1 MKKIY
6 SFLLS
11 LLVMTVWSTK
21 VSADIVDNYSYQFEG
36 LQTYNLPKDWA
47 PAGWGH
53 IIDSYDGAYVSYR
66 GMSSGGVDDSGC
78 LSVGSQSVGS
88 DYWDSQD
95 VCDILVTP
103 KVSGHVTIMFKS
115 TSYYSGDLK
124 LYNVTEEGGKF
135 KKGALITTATIPSP
149 IYNEWV
155 TAEIDL
161 TDYQHVGIYANSACL
176 DNFSAAKADIV
187 KKPALSI
194 KNVTAVY
201 DEKQDCTPENK
212 FTVQYKVKVQNTGLL
227 DLNPGDENYSLSIVK
242 NDAPD
247 VAIVTEPITQA
258 LPINAESDEI
268 TITATL
274 SYEEYKGRLRYD
286 VKENVS
292 GNTSYGSWVDPT
304 PYAPVLTI
312 KDGDKNDVLAES
324 TVEYGMQNKVTT
336 KTFSITNDGAA
347 PMNITDIIMPEGFTT
362 TLTATTFKPHAT
374 VPFDIVMA
382 ADAAG
387 TKEGTMTIKGEG
399 IADFTINLKGEV
411 VDPTKYFENF
421 ESGKFAVNMITD
433 ADWKMSSFP
442 HAIGLSGNQYCAME
456 DNSTDNQ
463 KLITPLLEVAAG
475 DKFTFLAGKTTT
487 SGCHL
492 NIYYST
498 DRKTWTNVRT
508 LSVDAENEA
517 DKFPETKV
525 GASYSSNYEMALYEL
540 DNIPAGQY
548 YLAFEAGGVHLDNLY
563 GFKPVAVNHDLIV
576 TENIVPESVMTNHSL
591 KVTATFKNVNLADE
605 PTGSYTA
612 ALHFGDDIIKT
623 DAPVL
628 KAGETQTFTFLTT
641 PHVAGDVKTYV
652 ELKGDDFSVKTDEAT
667 VKVVPEVADNSVQVG
682 AIETATT
689 DAPLCPYYKNTVS
702 ELLYT
707 AEDINLPE
715 GSQIT
720 SIEFRGYNS
729 KESKYASLAAYV
741 ANTDDVA
748 FADPFVPADVTTM
761 TKVYDDSYAIPAAG
775 QGENSTYGASVT
787 VAGSLLKITFPTPL
801 VYNGKSLR
809 VVFKGVMEG
818 YTARIAWEA
827 SSKEMAKAANS
838 DYSIETATMTATNLP
853 VAYFGVVKDP
863 VILTGTVT
871 DAETGNALK
880 DVKLLAKSGDVEY
893 YATTGEDGKYSMEI
907 IQDSKTYSV
916 KATLDGYAPSKVNE
930 MTFAEGNTV
939 KDFTMGKANG
949 FFIDEQ
955 NLPVAGNVNDEYT
968 ATVKAMNPEATDIN
982 ADAYT
987 AKLYFGENVM
997 AEAQAQTVKAGETAD
1012 FKFSFYPHQTGTYNA
1027 HVEYVYGEKK
1037 TIGETVSVTI
1047 GDEITAGSL
1056 QIGDSTA
1063 CDNSSL
1069 PLSTF
1074 FRNSESDMVYTAAQ
1088 LGINKG
1094 TIINRIRMRG
1104 YVLDGYSS
1112 SKKTVN
1118 ANIRVYIANAD
1129 EESLNENTYELPDTL
1144 QMTKVFDARQ
1154 QLTEGMGS
1162 DKNPLDL
1169 IDLQIEGGFKY
1180 TGKSLR
1186 IFVHHDADGYVRSYF
1201 VTDANKN
1208 GQAMYRA
1215 NDSAESASYT
1225 WKNGDGK
1232 GMPVLYMDVTSSA
1245 EVSGKITDKK
1255 NQPVAGAA
1263 VTLKSGGVEYYATS
1277 AEDGTYSLT
1286 VGKIALTYSLGV
1298 KADNFVEY
1306 TAEGISFLDELKVN
1320 ADAVLS
1326 AYSTVSGAVLGKKSD
1341 ESDAAA
1347 KALQGVEVKLTSE
1360 DGTVSETATTDA
1372 EGKYKFDIL
1381 DINGKYTLTFTM
1393 DGYNDKSVDINGE
1406 YADINVPN
1414 TILEAIASG
1423 INTVGNNGF
1432 DLGTADVKVFTLNG
1446 EKVSEGVGAA
1456 ASLPRGTYIVKG
1468 KDGLVRK
1475 INVR

>member
-1 MKKIY
+1 
-6 SFLLS
+6 
-11 LLVMTVWSTK
+11 
-21 VSADIVDNYSYQFEG
+21 
-36 LQTYNLPKDWA
+36 
-47 PAGWGH
+47 
-53 IIDSYDGAYVSYR
+53 
-66 GMSSGGVDDSGC
+66 
-78 LSVGSQSVGS
+78 
-88 DYWDSQD
+88 
-95 VCDILVTP
+95 
-103 KVSGHVTIMFKS
+103 
-115 TSYYSGDLK
+115 
-124 LYNVTEEGGKF
+124 
-135 KKGALITTATIPSP
+135 
-149 IYNEWV
+149 
-155 TAEIDL
+155 
-161 TDYQHVGIYANSACL
+161 
-176 DNFSAAKADIV
+176 
-187 KKPALSI
+187 
-194 KNVTAVY
+194 
-201 DEKQDCTPENK
+201 
-212 FTVQYKVKVQNTGLL
+212 
-227 DLNPGDENYSLSIVK
+227 
-242 NDAPD
+242 
-247 VAIVTEPITQA
+247 
-258 LPINAESDEI
+258 
-268 TITATL
+268 
-274 SYEEYKGRLRYD
+274 
-286 VKENVS
+286 
-292 GNTSYGSWVDPT
+292 
-304 PYAPVLTI
+304 
-312 KDGDKNDVLAES
+312 
-324 TVEYGMQNKVTT
+324 
-336 KTFSITNDGAA
+336 
-347 PMNITDIIMPEGFTT
+347 
-362 TLTATTFKPHAT
+362 
-374 VPFDIVMA
+374 
-382 ADAAG
+382 
-387 TKEGTMTIKGEG
+387 
-399 IADFTINLKGEV
+399 
-411 VDPTKYFENF
+411 
-421 ESGKFAVNMITD
+421 
-433 ADWKMSSFP
+433 
-442 HAIGLSGNQYCAME
+442 
-456 DNSTDNQ
+456 
-463 KLITPLLEVAAG
+463 
-475 DKFTFLAGKTTT
+475 
-487 SGCHL
+487 
-492 NIYYST
+492 
-498 DRKTWTNVRT
+498 
-508 LSVDAENEA
+508 
-517 DKFPETKV
+517 
-525 GASYSSNYEMALYEL
+525 
-540 DNIPAGQY
+540 
-548 YLAFEAGGVHLDNLY
+548 
-563 GFKPVAVNHDLIV
+563 
-576 TENIVPESVMTNHSL
+576 
-591 KVTATFKNVNLADE
+591 
-605 PTGSYTA
+605 
-612 ALHFGDDIIKT
+612 
-623 DAPVL
+623 
-628 KAGETQTFTFLTT
+628 
-641 PHVAGDVKTYV
+641 
-652 ELKGDDFSVKTDEAT
+652 
-667 VKVVPEVADNSVQVG
+667 
-682 AIETATT
+682 
-689 DAPLCPYYKNTVS
+689 
-702 ELLYT
+702 
-707 AEDINLPE
+707 
-715 GSQIT
+715 
-720 SIEFRGYNS
+720 
-729 KESKYASLAAYV
+729 
-741 ANTDDVA
+741 
-748 FADPFVPADVTTM
+748 
-761 TKVYDDSYAIPAAG
+761 
-775 QGENSTYGASVT
+775 
-787 VAGSLLKITFPTPL
+787 
-801 VYNGKSLR
+801 
-809 VVFKGVMEG
+809 
-818 YTARIAWEA
+818 
-827 SSKEMAKAANS
+827 
-838 DYSIETATMTATNLP
+838 
-853 VAYFGVVKDP
+853 
-863 VILTGTVT
+863 
-871 DAETGNALK
+871 
-880 DVKLLAKSGDVEY
+880 
-893 YATTGEDGKYSMEI
+893 
-907 IQDSKTYSV
+907 
-916 KATLDGYAPSKVNE
+916 

-997 AEAQAQTVKAGETAD
+997 AEAEAPAVKAGETAD
-1012 FKFSFYPHQTGTYNA
+1012 FKFSFYPHQAGTYDA

-1162 DKNPLDL
+1162 EKNPLDL

-1277 AEDGTYSLT
+1277 AENGTYSLT

-1298 KADNFVEY
+1298 KADNFVNY

-1326 AYSTVSGAVLGKKSD
+1326 AYSTVSGVVLGKKSD